1 MTRTCSNR
9 CFLKSLLCP
18 RGISTVVLNSCVC
31 WGTLDEG
38 TTMWQPS
45 HLYSYVV
52 VPGTTYPTA
61 GVKSWTMGSIGSSV
75 PGTYKSGWRVYLP
88 TIMYRFG
95 ARSSVIHDL
104 SVLEK
109 GNPPPHK
116 KKDLQTEGPAR
127 NSVFLWNNTKNP
139 IVRYLTHPV
148 QHVYCLQRFEGRQD
162 FWIGSV
168 LFPGVVIISS
178 C

>member
-1 MTRTCSNR
+1 MATVPPICRGTWYNISDCWR
-9 CFLKSLLCP
+9 EVLDHGLYRVLCTWYLQERLACLLANH
-18 RGISTVVLNSCVC
+18 I
-31 WGTLDEG
+31 
-38 TTMWQPS
+38 
-45 HLYSYVV
+45 
-52 VPGTTYPTA
+52 A
-61 GVKSWTMGSIGSSV
+61 
-75 PGTYKSGWRVYLP
+75 RV
-88 TIMYRFG
+88 MYRFG